1 MSHIYEN
8 DTKPILSDPPYLLQ
22 FILSVVLSVLCGA
35 TIMFMWNWFVV
46 PLGLPMIGLVQ
57 ALGLDTLITF
67 IVTTRVNTTP
77 PRSIL
82 GSLDHCYHLCA
93 SHIVRRVA
101 APFLHVTQED
111 VIMDTQMV
119 LTHTGKIYFN
129 RSLGLEFLTVGDYGK
144 ENNIKADFLGLT
156 KRLRAFSTTTLT
168 LWTSGLRLSAAR
180 RDAP

>member
-77 PRSIL
+77 PDPPNQSRSGTQL
-82 GSLDHCYHLCA
+82 RYHYQL
-93 SHIVRRVA
+93 RRLQCLRQIRA
-101 APFLHVTQED
+101 A
-111 VIMDTQMV
+111 
-119 LTHTGKIYFN
+119 LT
-129 RSLGLEFLTVGDYGK
+129 
-144 ENNIKADFLGLT
+144 
-156 KRLRAFSTTTLT
+156 
-168 LWTSGLRLSAAR
+168 
-180 RDAP
+180 

>member
-67 IVTTRVNTTP
+67 IVTTRVNTP
-77 PRSIL
+77 PIHSGIV
-82 GSLDHCYHLCA
+82 GSLLSPMRSSHC
-93 SHIVRRVA
+93 
-101 APFLHVTQED
+101 
-111 VIMDTQMV
+111 
-119 LTHTGKIYFN
+119 
-129 RSLGLEFLTVGDYGK
+129 
-144 ENNIKADFLGLT
+144 
-156 KRLRAFSTTTLT
+156 
-168 LWTSGLRLSAAR
+168 SAGGCSISSCNPGGCHNGYTNGI
-180 RDAP
+180 DPHG

>member
-35 TIMFMWNWFVV
+35 TSMFMWNWFVV

-77 PRSIL
+77 P
-82 GSLDHCYHLCA
+82 D
-93 SHIVRRVA
+93 
-101 APFLHVTQED
+101 PFWDRWITAITYAL
-111 VIMDTQMV
+111 
-119 LTHTGKIYFN
+119 
-129 RSLGLEFLTVGDYGK
+129 
-144 ENNIKADFLGLT
+144 
-156 KRLRAFSTTTLT
+156 LT
-168 LWTSGLRLSAAR
+168 LFAGWLLHFFM
-180 RDAP
+180 

>member
-77 PRSIL
+77 PPTHSGIV
-82 GSLDHCYHLCA
+82 GSLLSPMRFSHCSPGGCSISSCNPGGCHNGYTNGIDPH
-93 SHIVRRVA
+93 
-101 APFLHVTQED
+101 
-111 VIMDTQMV
+111 
-119 LTHTGKIYFN
+119 G
-129 RSLGLEFLTVGDYGK
+129 
-144 ENNIKADFLGLT
+144 
-156 KRLRAFSTTTLT
+156 
-168 LWTSGLRLSAAR
+168 
-180 RDAP
+180 

>member
-67 IVTTRVNTTP
+67 IVTTRVNTISSCNPGGCHNGYTNGIDP
-77 PRSIL
+77 H
-82 GSLDHCYHLCA
+82 G
-93 SHIVRRVA
+93 
-101 APFLHVTQED
+101 
-111 VIMDTQMV
+111 
-119 LTHTGKIYFN
+119 
-129 RSLGLEFLTVGDYGK
+129 
-144 ENNIKADFLGLT
+144 
-156 KRLRAFSTTTLT
+156 
-168 LWTSGLRLSAAR
+168 
-180 RDAP
+180 

>member
-67 IVTTRVNTTP
+67 MASNTGLMITPPPIPQMEPTMDANRLTAKNTTIIFHYT
-77 PRSIL
+77 SIN
-82 GSLDHCYHLCA
+82 
-93 SHIVRRVA
+93 
-101 APFLHVTQED
+101 
-111 VIMDTQMV
+111 MM
-119 LTHTGKIYFN
+119 
-129 RSLGLEFLTVGDYGK
+129 
-144 ENNIKADFLGLT
+144 
-156 KRLRAFSTTTLT
+156 
-168 LWTSGLRLSAAR
+168 
-180 RDAP
+180 

>member
-111 VIMDTQMV
+111 VIMD
-119 LTHTGKIYFN
+119 
-129 RSLGLEFLTVGDYGK
+129 E
-144 ENNIKADFLGLT
+144 
-156 KRLRAFSTTTLT
+156 
-168 LWTSGLRLSAAR
+168 
-180 RDAP
+180 

>member
-22 FILSVVLSVLCGA
+22 FILAVVLSVLCGA

-77 PRSIL
+77 P
-82 GSLDHCYHLCA
+82 D
-93 SHIVRRVA
+93 
-101 APFLHVTQED
+101 PFWDRWITA
-111 VIMDTQMV
+111 IT
-119 LTHTGKIYFN
+119 YA
-129 RSLGLEFLTVGDYGK
+129 FLTLFAGWLLHL
-144 ENNIKADFLGLT
+144 FM
-156 KRLRAFSTTTLT
+156 
-168 LWTSGLRLSAAR
+168 
-180 RDAP
+180 